1 MDELIAN
8 MERFGRYTFKPL
20 GQHDDPN
27 EIWHDLIGPLLPIA
41 QADPDAFVT
50 RLNRAVASTEG
61 WAVYG
66 AAHAIIELLGGD
78 FRHPAAGELM
88 HRSLQFLRSRGVPE
102 LHLTGY
108 EREFWARHHG
118 RTEPWLVGR
127 PRPTLQEAPITE
139 PKVGEQRLL
148 MRISPEPDSNLVL
161 LSHGGDGY
169 LAVIDARYSDD
180 NPARSRRDWKTARR
194 LDDLYW
200 DIGTVSQIPTFW
212 CDSELEPYFPLPPP
226 RLQ

>member
-27 EIWHDLIGPLLPIA
+27 EIWHHLIGPLLPIA

-88 HRSLQFLRSRGVPE
+88 HRSLQFLRSRAYLNCTSPGTSANSGP
-102 LHLTGY
+102 G
-108 EREFWARHHG
+108 
-118 RTEPWLVGR
+118 
-127 PRPTLQEAPITE
+127 ITAA
-139 PKVGEQRLL
+139 
-148 MRISPEPDSNLVL
+148 
-161 LSHGGDGY
+161 LSHGSSVG
-169 LAVIDARYSDD
+169 R
-180 NPARSRRDWKTARR
+180 ARR
-194 LDDLYW
+194 CRRRRSPNRRSVNNVY
-200 DIGTVSQIPTFW
+200 
-212 CDSELEPYFPLPPP
+212 
-226 RLQ
+226 